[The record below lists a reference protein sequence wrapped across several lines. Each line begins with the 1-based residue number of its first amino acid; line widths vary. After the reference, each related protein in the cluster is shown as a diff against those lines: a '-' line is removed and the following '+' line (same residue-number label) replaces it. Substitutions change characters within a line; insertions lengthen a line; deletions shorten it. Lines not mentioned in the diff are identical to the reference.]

1 MEEYIRESIKT
12 KERILEDKKLLEE
25 IKNAADA
32 IIKAYKNGN
41 KVLTAGNGGSAGD
54 AQHIAGELVA
64 KFKYVRKG
72 LSAFSLGVNSSVITA
87 VANDYGYEHI
97 FARQIQANGVKGDI
111 FIAISTSG
119 KSENIVLAL
128 AEARK
133 LGLMTIGLLGAEN
146 SPADN
151 LCDYLIKV
159 PSRETS
165 IIQEAHIMIGHIIC
179 SLVEENLFMDG
190 EK

>member
-32 IIKAYKNGN
+32 IIRAYKRGN

-72 LSAFSLGVNSSVITA
+72 LSAFSLWVNSSVITA
-87 VANDYGYEHI
+87 VANDYGYEHVFSRPLRGI
-97 FARQIQANGVKGDI
+97 GKKGDVLVG
-111 FIAISTSG
+111 ISTSG
-119 KSENIVLAL
+119 SSKNILEAFKTAKELGIKTVAFTGKSGGEMIK
-128 AEARK
+128 EADIT
-133 LGLMTIGLLGAEN
+133 LN
-146 SPADN
+146 
-151 LCDYLIKV
+151 V
-159 PSRETS
+159 PSDITNN
-165 IIQEAHIMIGHIIC
+165 IQEMHIASGHIIC
-179 SLVEENLFMDG
+179 GIVEQHFFG
-190 EK
+190 

>member
-1 MEEYIRESIKT
+1 MEEYIKKSIKT
-12 KERILEDKKLLEE
+12 KERILEDKELQAE
-25 IKNAADA
+25 IKRSADA
-32 IIKAYKNGN
+32 IISAYKNEK
-41 KVLTAGNGGSAGD
+41 KVLIAGNGGSASD

-97 FARQIQANGVKGDI
+97 FARQIQASGVKGDI

-119 KSENIVLAL
+119 KSENIILAL
-128 AEARK
+128 EKAHK
-133 LGLMTIGLLGAEN
+133 NGLITIGLTGSEK
-146 SPADN
+146 SPADKFCN
-151 LCDYLIKV
+151 YLIKV
-159 PSRETS
+159 PSQTTS

-179 SLVEENLFMDG
+179 GIVEENLF
-190 EK
+190 KQ